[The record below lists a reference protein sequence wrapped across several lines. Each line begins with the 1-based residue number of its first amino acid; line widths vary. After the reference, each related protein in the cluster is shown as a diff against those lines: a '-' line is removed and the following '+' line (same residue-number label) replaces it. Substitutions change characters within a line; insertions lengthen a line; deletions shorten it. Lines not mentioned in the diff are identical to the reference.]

1 MMNNTSNDNNS
12 NGVGPYRATS
22 NMNTYIDT
30 PNANFNGMMNV
41 NIQNTTTNSSN
52 HGNNVI
58 NSNNNIQASP
68 TIDSSNAVNSN
79 YNNHVIDDN
88 LSSGSTMINNSN
100 NHNNSEN
107 VTKTYIGSN
116 NKPKKKTMTLNL
128 GPEFKIAFLIV
139 VILLIFVF
147 LLPYISDLIRG
158 Y

>member
-1 MMNNTSNDNNS
+1 MMNNTNSDNNS

-79 YNNHVIDDN
+79 YNN
-88 LSSGSTMINNSN
+88 
-100 NHNNSEN
+100 SEN

-139 VILLIFVF
+139 VILLVFVF
-147 LLPYISDLIRG
+147 LLPYISELIRG

>member
-41 NIQNTTTNSSN
+41 NIQSGTTNSSN

-58 NSNNNIQASP
+58 NSNNNIQASS

-79 YNNHVIDDN
+79 Y
-88 LSSGSTMINNSN
+88 
-100 NHNNSEN
+100 NNSEN

-139 VILLIFVF
+139 VILLVFVF
-147 LLPYISDLIRG
+147 LLPYISELIRG

>member
-1 MMNNTSNDNNS
+1 MNNTSNDNNS
-12 NGVGPYRATS
+12 NGVGPYKATS

-58 NSNNNIQASP
+58 NSNNNIQASS

-79 YNNHVIDDN
+79 Y
-88 LSSGSTMINNSN
+88 
-100 NHNNSEN
+100 NNSEN

>member
-1 MMNNTSNDNNS
+1 MNNTNNDNNS

-41 NIQNTTTNSSN
+41 NIQSGTTNSSN

-79 YNNHVIDDN
+79 Y
-88 LSSGSTMINNSN
+88 
-100 NHNNSEN
+100 NNSEN

-139 VILLIFVF
+139 VILLVFVF
-147 LLPYISDLIRG
+147 LLPYISELIRG

>member
-1 MMNNTSNDNNS
+1 MMNNTNNDNNS

-58 NSNNNIQASP
+58 NSNNNIQASS

-79 YNNHVIDDN
+79 Y
-88 LSSGSTMINNSN
+88 
-100 NHNNSEN
+100 NNSEN

-147 LLPYISDLIRG
+147 LLPYISDLIKG

>member
-1 MMNNTSNDNNS
+1 MMNNTNNDNNS

-30 PNANFNGMMNV
+30 PNANFNDMMNV
-41 NIQNTTTNSSN
+41 NIQSGTTNSSN

-79 YNNHVIDDN
+79 Y
-88 LSSGSTMINNSN
+88 
-100 NHNNSEN
+100 NNSEN

-139 VILLIFVF
+139 VILLVFVF
-147 LLPYISDLIRG
+147 LLPYISELIRG

>member
-1 MMNNTSNDNNS
+1 MNNTSNDNNS

-79 YNNHVIDDN
+79 YNN
-88 LSSGSTMINNSN
+88 
-100 NHNNSEN
+100 SEN

-139 VILLIFVF
+139 VILLVFVF
-147 LLPYISDLIRG
+147 LLPYISELIRG

>member
-1 MMNNTSNDNNS
+1 MMNNTNNDNNS

-41 NIQNTTTNSSN
+41 NIQSGTTNNNQNVADISTNTTSTSNASVNVTTSNTYTSSDANVSSN
-52 HGNNVI
+52 
-58 NSNNNIQASP
+58 NSDGVVR
-68 TIDSSNAVNSN
+68 TYVSS
-79 YNNHVIDDN
+79 D
-88 LSSGSTMINNSN
+88 
-100 NHNNSEN
+100 
-107 VTKTYIGSN
+107 

-139 VILLIFVF
+139 VILLVFVF
-147 LLPYISDLIRG
+147 LLPYISELIRG

>member
-1 MMNNTSNDNNS
+1 MNNTSNDNNS

-41 NIQNTTTNSSN
+41 NIQSGTTNSSN

-79 YNNHVIDDN
+79 Y
-88 LSSGSTMINNSN
+88 
-100 NHNNSEN
+100 NNSEN

>member
-1 MMNNTSNDNNS
+1 MNNTSNDNNS
-12 NGVGPYRATS
+12 NGVGPYKATS

-58 NSNNNIQASP
+58 NSNNNIQASS

-79 YNNHVIDDN
+79 Y
-88 LSSGSTMINNSN
+88 
-100 NHNNSEN
+100 NNSEN

-147 LLPYISDLIRG
+147 LLPYISDLIKG

>member
-1 MMNNTSNDNNS
+1 MNNTNNDNNS

-30 PNANFNGMMNV
+30 PNANFNDMMNV
-41 NIQNTTTNSSN
+41 NIQSGTTNSSN

-79 YNNHVIDDN
+79 Y
-88 LSSGSTMINNSN
+88 
-100 NHNNSEN
+100 NNSEN

-139 VILLIFVF
+139 VILLVFVF
-147 LLPYISDLIRG
+147 LLPYISELIRG

>member
-1 MMNNTSNDNNS
+1 MNNTNNDNNS
-12 NGVGPYRATS
+12 NGVGPYKATS

-58 NSNNNIQASP
+58 NSNNNIQASS

-79 YNNHVIDDN
+79 Y
-88 LSSGSTMINNSN
+88 
-100 NHNNSEN
+100 NNSEN

-147 LLPYISDLIRG
+147 LLPYISDLIKG